1 MSSILLESS
10 TSSVLFENPNDSGG
24 LDIVAQQEGDNFIVI
39 NDDSA
44 GVGDDIIIG
53 GSGLDFISASEGDDI
68 LISGDSHDII
78 EGGEGSD
85 IIQARGGD
93 DILIG
98 GEGSDLL
105 IGGEGADV
113 FEFNAEDFAN
123 GEIDSILDFEEG
135 VDRIRI
141 NGVDPDRVTA
151 DEASI
156 SLDGEIII
164 NLNNNGESGATDDD
178 TFELF

>member
-1 MSSILLESS
+1 MSSILIESS
-10 TSSVLFENPNDSGG
+10 ASSVLFESPNSSGG
-24 LDIVAQQEGDNFIVI
+24 LDIFAQPEGNNFIVI

-44 GVGDDIIIG
+44 GTGDDVIIG
-53 GSGLDFISASEGDDI
+53 GNRVDFISTSEGDDI
-68 LISGDSHDII
+68 LIGGDGDDII
-78 EGGEGSD
+78 RGEEGSD
-85 IIQARGGD
+85 ILQGGDGD

-98 GEGSDLL
+98 GEGSDL
-105 IGGEGADV
+105 IFGGEGSDI
-113 FEFNAEDFAN
+113 FEFNAEDFAS

-141 NGVDPDRVTA
+141 NGIDPDSVTV
-151 DEASI
+151 DEGSI

-164 NLNNNGESGATDDD
+164 NLNGNGESGATDDD